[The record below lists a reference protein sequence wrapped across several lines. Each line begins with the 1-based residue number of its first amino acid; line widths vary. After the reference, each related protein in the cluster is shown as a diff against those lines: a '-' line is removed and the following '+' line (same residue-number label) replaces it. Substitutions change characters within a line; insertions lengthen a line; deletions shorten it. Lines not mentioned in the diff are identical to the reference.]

1 VDASRAGQW
10 DIVAVASAGRQRDR
24 DLWAGRRLLLSM
36 MLAAGLVLSFGGVAM
51 RTQRKELVLER
62 ELALAGARRQRDE
75 RLEQAT
81 RAAVV
86 GTFAIGIAHEISTPL
101 GVIAARAE
109 QIQTR
114 GGPDRLAGPAGVILA
129 QVDEIKRVV
138 RAFLGLA
145 RGDAPSAEKIRPDL
159 LTRTAAKLVEHRFEK
174 AGVALRYDALPH
186 LPSILGDPKLLEQ
199 AIVNLLL
206 NACDASG
213 PGRQVHLFVD
223 QADGE
228 VAITVDDEGPGISAA
243 DAQRA
248 MQPFLAGAAQVRA
261 DGSGL
266 GLAIAHEIVAN
277 HRGTLALS
285 AARAGTRA
293 TIRLP
298 ALAPVGVSEG
308 GRV

>member
-1 VDASRAGQW
+1 
-10 DIVAVASAGRQRDR
+10 
-24 DLWAGRRLLLSM
+24 

-62 ELALAGARRQRDE
+62 ELALAGVRRQRDE
-75 RLEQAT
+75 RLEQAA

-114 GGPDRLAGPAGVILA
+114 AGPDRLAEPAGVILT

-145 RGDAPSAEKIRPDL
+145 RGDAPSAETIRPDL

-174 AGVALRYDALPH
+174 AGVTLRYDALPH

-213 PGRQVHLFVD
+213 PGRQVHVFVD
-223 QADGE
+223 QEDGA
-228 VAITVDDEGPGISAA
+228 VAITVDDEGPGISAV

-248 MQPFLAGAAQVRA
+248 MQPIFSTAGAAQVRA

-266 GLAIAHEIVAN
+266 GLAIVHEIVAN

-298 ALAPVGVSEG
+298 AMAAVGPV
-308 GRV
+308 